1 MNRPEASKQPKKHYA
16 VMAGFLGWTFD
27 AFDFFILT
35 FVIDDVA
42 KTFGK
47 SRPEI
52 ALTIALALCLRPIG
66 ALVFGVMAD
75 RIGRRVPLMLNVLFY
90 AIISVLSGWAPNYQ
104 IFLILRM
111 LFGIAMGGQ
120 WGVGASLAL
129 ESVSPKC
136 RGLLSGVLQEGYT
149 LGNLLAAVAFRI
161 VYPAYGWRI
170 LFYLGGLP
178 ALLSLFIFSKVKE
191 SPVWHE
197 HRSDWKTY
205 RSSALRHWRRF
216 LYLALLMGMV
226 GFMAHGTQDM
236 YPTFLR
242 RDRLYSARL
251 TADIIIVSMI
261 GAMLGGLAFG
271 FLSDKFGRK
280 RAMVTAALAGLVVVP
295 LWIAAPNVA
304 LCVAGV
310 SLMQFF
316 VQGAAGI
323 IPVQMIELTPGNLRG
338 VFPGLA
344 YQVGVVFASSI
355 TFFEAVL
362 GEHLTYAQAMGSLA
376 AIVLL
381 ASSVVF
387 ALGPENKGISFSKEP
402 V

>member
-52 ALTIALALCLRPIG
+52 ALTI
-66 ALVFGVMAD
+66 
-75 RIGRRVPLMLNVLFY
+75 MLNVLFY

>member
-1 MNRPEASKQPKKHYA
+1 MSESGGNKQVNQHYA

-27 AFDFFILT
+27 AFDFFVLT
-35 FVIDDVA
+35 FVIGDVA

-47 SRPEI
+47 SRPQI
-52 ALTIALALCLRPIG
+52 ALTITLALCMRPLG

-90 AIISVLSGWAPNYQ
+90 AIISVLSGWAPSYR
-104 IFLILRM
+104 IFLMLRL

-129 ESVSPKC
+129 ESVSPKW

-149 LGNLLAAVAFRI
+149 LGNLLAAVAFRAI
-161 VYPAYGWRI
+161 YPTHGWRT

-178 ALLSLFIFSKVKE
+178 ALLSLFIFAKVKE

-197 HRSDWKTY
+197 HRTDWKTY

-226 GFMAHGTQDM
+226 AFMAHGTQDM
-236 YPTFLR
+236 YPTFLQR
-242 RDRLYSARL
+242 GRLYSARL
-251 TADIIIVSMI
+251 TADIIIISMI
-261 GAMLGGLAFG
+261 GALLGGIAFG

-280 RAMVTAALAGLVVVP
+280 RAMVTAALCGIVVVP

-304 LCVAGV
+304 LCVLGV

-323 IPVQMIELTPGNLRG
+323 IPAHMNELTPGNLRG
-338 VFPGLA
+338 ILPGLA

-355 TFFEAVL
+355 TFFEAAL
-362 GEHLTYAQAMGSLA
+362 GEHLTYAQGLRFGA
-376 AIVLL
+376 
-381 ASSVVF
+381 
-387 ALGPENKGISFSKEP
+387 
-402 V
+402 